1 MNSEG
6 FCAPRDQPEKERER
20 ERETHGDQS
29 SEGAKVFYLTQ
40 CVYIYCLTKSLF
52 LAKIKIKTPD
62 LQNIG
67 DPYRRERFVDNHL
80 P

>member
-6 FCAPRDQPEKERER
+6 LCAPRDQPAKERER

-29 SEGAKVFYLTQ
+29 YEGAKVFYLTW

-67 DPYRRERFVDNHL
+67 DPY
-80 P
+80 